1 MQSINKFGDIK
12 ALAIKKQP
20 VVFISKLV
28 IYKSI
33 SPVEIIRE
41 IKFSLGVNIISTLHY
56 DSKNNN
62 VDIIGHSVGKTTLCR
77 FIRHILGEPTYS
89 NEVSSRLIS
98 KKFPDGWI
106 GAEITV
112 HNISYAALRHI
123 GTGNFQSRIAQST
136 SLESLIV
143 ESNKTPSKYNVPQES
158 YVSKLGLNVPY
169 SFENPRCTEDTDWL
183 QVLAWCSR
191 DQESRYKSLYSW
203 RDPESFS
210 KTPIFSSA
218 KEGPLYVIRY
228 LLGLINEEET
238 RLERENLNIQRSI
251 ESNRVRLKNLETIPK
266 IQTSLLT
273 NELKKLITKVVPNV
287 NFSAKKILNS
297 PEELPNIEDSIEND
311 IKEGGILNEEYKKQ
325 LNNIGERKYR
335 IKERLDVLAEEYRQ
349 INNKKDKYMLS
360 LSVNKTKREQSKSS
374 DDKFLEEYEAK
385 KACECTLGGCIIEN
399 CTYVIDK
406 KDEID
411 SRILN
416 NKSFD
421 EYRSDLN
428 ETDKNILN
436 TIKDLDSHIER
447 IKEEKNSLEAED
459 REITEGKVQIS
470 LLWVRMV
477 EIIYELK
484 KYSKEIANPS
494 ENIEFIQL
502 QEEIKNLD
510 ISLERHKNRL
520 KNLIL
525 MHEEDKETLASIF
538 NFLTRNIL
546 IGSSCNGTV
555 SFKERNINFAIKR
568 NNFLFGQAI
577 EVLSVLLA
585 DISSIVYS
593 IINGNSKH
601 PLFLIHDSPKEADLD
616 DRIYGSF
623 ISFMVELSNT
633 FEKPPFQYIITTT
646 TPPPSDIDSTLILST
661 DETLLKVNIFEGLS
675 APELQFDE

>member
-1 MQSINKFGDIK
+1 MQSINKFDDIK

-41 IKFSLGVNIISTLHY
+41 IKFSLGVNVISTLHDESKY
-56 DSKNNN
+56 DN

-77 FIRHILGEPTYS
+77 FIRHILGESTYS
-89 NEVSSRLIS
+89 NETSSHLIS
-98 KKFPDGWI
+98 KKFPEGWI

-112 HNISYAALRHI
+112 HNISYAVLRHI
-123 GTGNFQSRIAQST
+123 GTGNFQSRIAQNT

-143 ESNKTPSKYNVPQES
+143 ESNKTPSKYNVSQES
-158 YVSKLGLNVPY
+158 YVSKLGLNSPY
-169 SFENPRCTEDTDWL
+169 SFENPRCTENTDWL

-238 RLERENLNIQRSI
+238 RLERENLNIQRNI
-251 ESNRVRLKNLETIPK
+251 ESKRVRLKNLETIPQ
-266 IQTSLLT
+266 IQASLLA
-273 NELKKLITKVVPNV
+273 NELKKLITKIVPDV
-287 NFSAKKILNS
+287 NFSAKKILNP

-311 IKEGGILNEEYKKQ
+311 IKEGGILNKEYKKE
-325 LNNIGERKYR
+325 LNDIEERKYR
-335 IKERLDVLAEEYRQ
+335 IKERLDVLAEEYRHL
-349 INNKKDKYMLS
+349 NNKKDQYTLS
-360 LSVNKTKREQSKSS
+360 YSLNKIKREQSKGS

-385 KACECTLGGCIIEN
+385 KTCECTLGGCNIEN

-406 KDEID
+406 KSEID

-421 EYRSDLN
+421 EFRSNLN

-436 TIKDLDSHIER
+436 KIKDLDSRIE
-447 IKEEKNSLEAED
+447 IIQTEKQSLEVED
-459 REITEGKVQIS
+459 HEITGKRAQIK
-470 LLWVRMV
+470 LFWARIN

-484 KYSKEIANPS
+484 QYSKEIVNPS
-494 ENIEFIQL
+494 ENIEFTQL
-502 QEEIKNLD
+502 QKEIKNLD
-510 ISLERHKNRL
+510 TSLENNKNRL
-520 KNLIL
+520 KTLIL
-525 MHEEDKETLASIF
+525 IHEDNKEILASIF
-538 NFLTRNIL
+538 NFSTRNIL

-568 NNFLFGQAI
+568 NNFLFGQAMG
-577 EVLSVLLA
+577 VLSVLLA
-585 DISSIVYS
+585 DISSLVYS
-593 IINGNSKH
+593 IINENSMH

-623 ISFMVELSNT
+623 ISFMVNLSKT

-646 TPPPSDIDSTLILST
+646 TPPPPDIDSTLILST